1 MSLKALIHA
10 AYIQKCRALM
20 SSMTTLAGWPDRKGR
35 ITLKRNDTNQAPAT
49 CFTKKQLTVITPE
62 DVYTI
67 PRNPDGPA
75 PASSDRRELSRLHT
89 ALLRDWAEFQSVA

>member
-10 AYIQKCRALM
+10 AYSQKCRALM

-35 ITLKRNDTNQAPAT
+35 VTLNPNSASQAPAIH
-49 CFTKKQLTVITPE
+49 FTKKQLTVITPQ
-62 DVYTI
+62 DIYTI

-75 PASSDRRELSRLHT
+75 PAKEHHRELSRLHT